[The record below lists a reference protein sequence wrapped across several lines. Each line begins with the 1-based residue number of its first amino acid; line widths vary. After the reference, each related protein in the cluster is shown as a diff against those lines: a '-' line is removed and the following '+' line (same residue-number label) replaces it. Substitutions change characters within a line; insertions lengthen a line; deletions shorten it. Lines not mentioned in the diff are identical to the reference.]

1 MHGPTRDETSS
12 DGRFAGRTALVT
24 GGARG
29 IGKAIAERLLSEGA
43 RVMIVQR
50 SEPAGAAAVADL
62 DTRHP
67 GRSRHFS
74 ANVTDGVSVARAVEE
89 TIKWGDGLDVL
100 VTSAGTGL
108 LRGAHETSDKELE
121 RVLGTNVNGTFLV
134 CRQALGHMLERRS
147 GSIVA
152 VGSVAGSV
160 GFRSDAAYCA
170 SKGAIDAL
178 TRQMALDYAS
188 SGIRVN
194 CVAPGFVAT
203 EMMETF
209 IASHDDPQ
217 AALREVVA
225 LHPLGRVGLPEEVA
239 AAVAFLASDDASF
252 VTGVVL
258 PVDGGLL
265 TQ

>member
-1 MHGPTRDETSS
+1 MPGPTRDETLS

-29 IGKAIAERLLSEGA
+29 IGKAVAERLLSEGA

-50 SEPAGAAAVADL
+50 SESAGAAAVADFEV
-62 DTRHP
+62 RHP
-67 GRSRHFS
+67 ERSRHFS
-74 ANVTDGVSVARAVEE
+74 GDVADSASVARAVEE
-89 TIKWGDGLDVL
+89 TINWDGSLDVL

-108 LRGAHETSDKELE
+108 LRGAHETSDEELE
-121 RVLGTNVNGTFLV
+121 RVLSTNINGTFLV
-134 CRQALGHMLERRS
+134 CRQALGHMLDQGW
-147 GSIVA
+147 GSIVM

-178 TRQMALDYAS
+178 TRQLALDYAS
-188 SGIRVN
+188 RGIRVN

-203 EMMETF
+203 EMMEMF

-225 LHPLGRVGLPEEVA
+225 QHPIGRVGLPEEVA
-239 AAVAFLASDDASF
+239 SAVAFLASDEASF
-252 VTGVVL
+252 VTGAVL